1 MKFAWLLARRYL
13 RSPNKP
19 AVLRLVT
26 ALAVIGVAA
35 GVATLVIALAM
46 NTGFRLTLQDRL
58 LGVTAHV
65 NIQKPGGEGLADY
78 FALAQRLGRTPGVRA
93 VAPAIYLTVLLSSGN
108 RARGVV
114 LKGIDPALEAK
125 RNEAL
130 QHIVSGSGSGSGDF
144 VPDSNGIDSIVVGK
158 ILAEELGLHAGDYV
172 SLTSPSGRLTPFG
185 LVPRSRRFRITG
197 IFDSGF
203 YDYDANWGFV
213 TLSAVQSLAG
223 VGDVV
228 NELEFR
234 IADVDRAEDMAKRLL
249 QEAGPGYVSTTWMD
263 ENRALFRALALEKL
277 VTALFIG
284 LITFVAGLNILVV
297 LAMTVSDRAR
307 DIAVLMAMGARREQ
321 VRRVFVLLGLAVGG
335 FGTAAGLIAGYTLA
349 WAAGKYQLIPLDPQV
364 YSVPFV
370 PFHPNGADALW
381 IAGAA
386 LVISVGATLVPA
398 RSAAR
403 IQPVEILRYE

>member
-1 MKFAWLLARRYL
+1 MKFAWLMALRYL

-26 ALAVIGVAA
+26 LLAVVGVAA

-46 NTGFRLTLQDRL
+46 NTGFRRTIQDRL

-65 NIQKPGGEGLADY
+65 NIARPGSEGISDYRQLAE
-78 FALAQRLGRTPGVRA
+78 RLGRTPGVRA
-93 VAPAIYLTVLLSSGN
+93 VAPAIYLTVLLSAGGG
-108 RARGVV
+108 ARGIV

-130 QHIVSGSGSGSGDF
+130 ERIVSGEADF
-144 VPDSNGIDSIVVGK
+144 TPDKDGFDSIVIGK
-158 ILAEELGLHAGDYV
+158 MLADDLALKTGDYV
-172 SLTSPSGRLTPFG
+172 TITSPRGQLTPFG
-185 LVPRSRRFRITG
+185 SVPRSRRFRIAG

-203 YDYDANWGFV
+203 YDYDANWGFA
-213 TLSAVQSLAG
+213 TLAAVQNMDA
-223 VGDVV
+223 VGDVAGV
-228 NELEFR
+228 LEFR
-234 IADVDRAEDMAKRLL
+234 IDDVDRAAEMAVQLAH
-249 QEAGPGYVSTTWMD
+249 EAGPGYRATTWMD
-263 ENRALFRALALEKL
+263 ENRALFRALGLEKL
-277 VTALFIG
+277 VTGIFIG

-297 LAMTVSDRAR
+297 LAMTVSDRGR
-307 DIAVLMAMGARREQ
+307 DIAVLMAMGAKRKQIARM
-321 VRRVFVLLGLAVGG
+321 FVLLGLSLGG
-335 FGTAAGLIAGYTLA
+335 AGTAAGLAIGYLLA
-349 WAAGKYQLIPLDPQV
+349 WAFGTYRLIPLDPQV

-370 PFHPNGADALW
+370 PFQPNGTDALW

-386 LVISVGATLVPA
+386 LIISAASTLVPA

>member
-1 MKFAWLLARRYL
+1 MTFTWLVALRYL

-26 ALAVIGVAA
+26 LLAVVGVAA

-46 NTGFRLTLQDRL
+46 NAGFRTTLQDRL

-65 NIQKPGGEGLADY
+65 SLARPGSEGVSDY
-78 FALAQRLGRTPGVRA
+78 FALAEKLGRTPGVQA
-93 VAPAIYLTVLLSSGN
+93 VAPAIYLTVLLSSGSKAN
-108 RARGVV
+108 GVV
-114 LKGIDPALEAK
+114 VKGIDPALEGK

-130 QHIVSGSGSGSGDF
+130 QHIVSGTADF
-144 VPDSNGIDSIVVGK
+144 TTDSEGFDSIVLGK
-158 ILAEELGLHAGDYV
+158 LLANQMGFSVGDYV
-172 SLTSPSGRLTPFG
+172 TLTSPVGQLTPFG
-185 LVPRSRRFRITG
+185 MVPRTRRFRIAG

-203 YDYDANWGFV
+203 YDYDANWCFV
-213 TLSAVQSLAG
+213 TLHALQNLAG

-228 NELEFR
+228 SALEFR
-234 IADVDRAEDMAKRLL
+234 IADVDRAEQMGQELL
-249 QEAGPGYVSTTWMD
+249 REAGPGYVVTTWED
-263 ENRALFRALALEKL
+263 ENRALFRALSLEKL

-297 LAMTVSDRAR
+297 LAMTVGDRAK
-307 DIAVLMAMGARREQ
+307 DIAVLMAMGAKREQ
-321 VRRVFVLLGLAVGG
+321 VRRIFVVLGVAVGG
-335 FGTAAGLIAGYTLA
+335 FGTAAGLAVGYALA
-349 WAAGKYQLIPLDPQV
+349 WAAGTYRWIPLDPQV

-370 PFHPNGADALW
+370 PFHPNPSDALW

-403 IQPVEILRYE
+403 IQPIEILRYE

>member
-1 MKFAWLLARRYL
+1 MKFTWLVALRYL

-26 ALAVIGVAA
+26 LLAVVGVAA

-46 NTGFRLTLQDRL
+46 NSGFRSTLQDRL
-58 LGVTAHV
+58 LGVTAHI
-65 NIQKPGGEGLADY
+65 NLSRPGSEGLADY
-78 FALAQRLGRTPGVRA
+78 FTLADKLSHTPGVRA
-93 VAPAIYLTVLLSSGN
+93 VAPAIYLTVLLSSGSN
-108 RARGVV
+108 AQGVEA
-114 LKGIDPALEAK
+114 KGIDPALEAK

-130 QHIVSGSGSGSGDF
+130 QRVVAGSADF
-144 VPDSNGIDSIVVGK
+144 SRDSEGFDSVVIGK
-158 ILAEELGLHAGDYV
+158 LLADGKGLHVGDYV
-172 SLTSPSGRLTPFG
+172 TLTSPVGQLTPFG

-203 YDYDANWGFV
+203 YDYDANWCF
-213 TLSAVQSLAG
+213 LSLQAGQNLAG

-228 NELEFR
+228 SSLEFR
-234 IADVDRAEDMAKRLL
+234 IDDVYKAEEVAQELL
-249 QEAGPGYVSTTWMD
+249 RKAGPGYTVMTWMD
-263 ENRALFRALALEKL
+263 ENRAIFRALSLEKL
-277 VTALFIG
+277 VTAFFIG

-307 DIAVLMAMGARREQ
+307 DISVLMAMGARRKQ
-321 VRRVFVLLGLAVGG
+321 VRRIFVALGLAVGG
-335 FGTAAGLIAGYTLA
+335 AGTATGLAAGYALA
-349 WAAGKYQLIPLDPQV
+349 WAAGTYRWIPLDPQV

-370 PFHPNGADALW
+370 PFHPNPSDALW

-386 LVISVGATLVPA
+386 LFISVASTIVPA

-403 IQPVEILRYE
+403 IQPVDILRYE

>member
-1 MKFAWLLARRYL
+1 MRFTWLVAMRYL

-26 ALAVIGVAA
+26 LLAVVGVAA

-46 NTGFRLTLQDRL
+46 NTGFRTTLQDRL

-65 NIQKPGGEGLADY
+65 NLSRPGSAGLSDY
-78 FALAQRLGRTPGVRA
+78 FALADKLGKTPGVRA
-93 VAPAIYLTVLLSSGN
+93 VAPAIYLTVLLSAGSKAQG
-108 RARGVV
+108 AVVKGV
-114 LKGIDPALEAK
+114 DPALESK

-130 QHIVSGSGSGSGDF
+130 QRIVSGSADF
-144 VPDSNGIDSIVVGK
+144 KVDNDGFDAVVVGK
-158 ILAEELGLHAGDYV
+158 LLADSMGFRVGDYIT
-172 SLTSPSGRLTPFG
+172 LTSPVGQLTPFG
-185 LVPRSRRFRITG
+185 MVPRTRRFRLTG

-203 YDYDANWGFV
+203 YDYDANWCF
-213 TLSAVQSLAG
+213 LSLQAGQNLAG

-228 NELEFR
+228 SQLEFR
-234 IADVDRAEDMAKRLL
+234 IADVDKAESMGQELL
-249 QEAGPGYVSTTWMD
+249 REAGPGYTVTTWID
-263 ENRALFRALALEKL
+263 ENRALFRALSLEKL

-297 LAMTVSDRAR
+297 LAMTVGDRAR
-307 DIAVLMAMGARREQ
+307 DIAVLMAMGAKREQ
-321 VRRVFVLLGLAVGG
+321 IRRIFMVFGLAVGG
-335 FGTAAGLIAGYTLA
+335 FGTAAGLVVGYSLA
-349 WAAGKYQLIPLDPQV
+349 WAAGTYRWIPLDPQI

-370 PFHPNGADALW
+370 PFHSTASDALW

-386 LVISVGATLVPA
+386 LVISMASTFVPA
-398 RSAAR
+398 QSAAR

>member
-26 ALAVIGVAA
+26 VLAVVGVAA

-65 NIQKPGGEGLADY
+65 NILRPGSEGLEDY
-78 FALAQRLGRTPGVRA
+78 FALAERLGRTPGVRA

-130 QHIVSGSGSGSGDF
+130 QRIVAGTADF
-144 VPDSNGIDSIVVGK
+144 APDRDGLDAVIVGK
-158 ILAEELGLHAGDYV
+158 MLADELGLRAGDYV
-172 SLTSPSGRLTPFG
+172 ELTSPAGRLTPFG
-185 LVPRSRRFRITG
+185 MVPRSRRFRIAG

-213 TLSAVQSLAG
+213 TLQAAQNLAG

-228 NELEFR
+228 SELEFR
-234 IADVDRAEDMAKRLL
+234 IVDVDRANEMATRLL
-249 QEAGPGYVSTTWMD
+249 QQAGPGYVATTWMD
-263 ENRALFRALALEKL
+263 ENRALFRALRLEKL

-307 DIAVLMAMGARREQ
+307 DIAVLMAMGARRDQ

-335 FGTAAGLIAGYTLA
+335 FGTAVGLIAGYALA
-349 WAAGKYQLIPLDPQV
+349 WAAGTYRLIPLDPQV

-370 PFHPNGADALW
+370 PFHPNGIDALW

-386 LVISVGATLVPA
+386 LVISIGATLVPG

-403 IQPVEILRYE
+403 IQPVELLRYE